1 MAKDDRLYA
10 PFDIGVDEHPKIIGL
25 SDAAFRAFF
34 EGVFYSRRSLS
45 DGFLDRRIV
54 LRKWGKEVADE
65 LSTNDPER
73 PSWSA
78 VENGWQIRDFEKH
91 NPTRA
96 EIGQKR
102 AEVSEKRSAAGK
114 KSGEV
119 RRANAEQA
127 ANKIEQTANTTATN
141 ANPETETETETS
153 QLLLSAADAPDAG
166 TLLPLSWRPN
176 QKHIDMADAL
186 HLDKQRT
193 FERFVDHAHRNNRR
207 QKNWNTAFT
216 NWLRKDAEYAQQ
228 RQGSPATRALSN
240 AEQSALEF
248 QALYGGNDG
257 PEGSIQA
264 LNSGFN
270 DRQP

>member
-1 MAKDDRLYA
+1 MASQQQNGRREAVAKDDRLYA

-25 SDAAFRAFF
+25 TDAAFRAFF

-54 LRKWGKEVADE
+54 LRKWGQEVADE

-127 ANKIEQTANTTATN
+127 ANKIEQDANTTATN
-141 ANPETETETETS
+141 ANPETETETETTPS
-153 QLLLSAADAPDAG
+153 NEGVPRKRGHRIPDDFTVTADMVAWSREKAPAVDGKRATEMFINYWQSASGRTATKTDWSKAWRNWLLSD
-166 TLLPLSWRPN
+166 
-176 QKHIDMADAL
+176 
-186 HLDKQRT
+186 
-193 FERFVDHAHRNNRR
+193 
-207 QKNWNTAFT
+207 
-216 NWLRKDAEYAQQ
+216 QQ
-228 RQGSPATRALSN
+228 R
-240 AEQSALEF
+240 AEDR
-248 QALYGGNDG
+248 GWK
-257 PEGSIQA
+257 P
-264 LNSGFN
+264 N
-270 DRQP
+270 DRSERKVFTPHDD

>member
-54 LRKWGKEVADE
+54 LRKWGEGVADE
-65 LSTNDPER
+65 LSSNDPER

-102 AEVSEKRSAAGK
+102 AELSEKRSAAGR

-127 ANKIEQTANTTATN
+127 ANKNEQTANTVGAN
-141 ANPETETETETS
+141 ANPETETETETTPS
-153 QLLLSAADAPDAG
+153 KEGVAPRKRGSRIPDDFAVTPEMVDWAAEHTPA
-166 TLLPLSWRPN
+166 
-176 QKHIDMADAL
+176 
-186 HLDKQRT
+186 
-193 FERFVDHAHRNNRR
+193 VDGRR
-207 QKNWNTAFT
+207 ATEMFT
-216 NWLRKDAEYAQQ
+216 NYWQAASGRTASKLDWVKAWRNWMLNDQQ
-228 RQGSPATRALSN
+228 R
-240 AEQSALEF
+240 AEERGWKPSHTT
-248 QALYGGNDG
+248 NRKT
-257 PEGSIQA
+257 
-264 LNSGFN
+264 FN
-270 DRQP
+270 DDND